1 MLNKLG
7 LTKLGLLLSGFLL
20 EVGGK
25 SLLLKITYTLDMDRT
40 QRTRAEI
47 DLGANFLRTT
57 FTALEDVLQVSEG
70 GKPSTLYSYG
80 AYGLQQ

>member
-1 MLNKLG
+1 MLK
-7 LTKLGLLLSGFLL
+7 
-20 EVGGK
+20 V
-25 SLLLKITYTLDMDRT
+25 TYTLDMDRT

-47 DLGANFLRTT
+47 DLEASFLRTT

-80 AYGLQQ
+80 AYGLRQ